1 MPETGS
7 PSPADRRFEQA
18 LPAAPESVPRLRH
31 GVTRFATLAGA
42 SDRVRRK
49 VALAVSEA
57 CTNAVVHAYRGPRS
71 RGRGG
76 EVQVCAEQRDRCLEV
91 TVSDTGC
98 GMAPRADSP
107 GLGLGAPLMA
117 VLADHME
124 ITENAAG
131 TGTTVRLAFALT

>member
-1 MPETGS
+1 MPETQP

-71 RGRGG
+71 RGRSG
-76 EVQVCAEQRDRCLEV
+76 EVQVRAERRDRRLAV

-98 GMAPRADSP
+98 GMLPRNDSP

-117 VLADHME
+117 VLADHIE
-124 ITENAAG
+124 ISDNPEGSG
-131 TGTTVRLAFALT
+131 TVVRLEFALT